1 MNKKELA
8 DHLHNSKYNCA
19 QAVLLAFADEIGE
32 DKEALFRISE
42 GFGFG
47 AGCGEGICGALS
59 GAIMLAGLEQRRQP
73 GIAGNQSVHLQ
84 DCQRNE
90 REIRGE
96 DRWSNLQGSERSE
109 RWGSA
114 MFLPGLHRI
123 CRRGRGRRPGS
134 VIKKRLG
141 GPLRLARK

>member
-32 DKEALFRISE
+32 DKEVLFRISE

-59 GAIMLAGLEQRRQP
+59 GAIMLAGLKNSDGNLEAP
-73 GIAGNQSVHLQ
+73 GTKASTYKIAKEMKEKFVTKTGGLICKDLKGLDGGKVLCSCP
-84 DCQRNE
+84 DCIGYAVE
-90 REIRGE
+90 VLEE
-96 DRWSNLQGSERSE
+96 VL
-109 RWGSA
+109 
-114 MFLPGLHRI
+114 GL
-123 CRRGRGRRPGS
+123 
-134 VIKKRLG
+134 
-141 GPLRLARK
+141 

>member
-32 DKEALFRISE
+32 DKEVLFRISE

-59 GAIMLAGLEQRRQP
+59 GAIMLAGLKNSDGNLEAP
-73 GIAGNQSVHLQ
+73 GTKASTYKIAKEMKEKFVTKTG
-84 DCQRNE
+84 
-90 REIRGE
+90 
-96 DRWSNLQGSERSE
+96 
-109 RWGSA
+109 
-114 MFLPGLHRI
+114 GLI
-123 CRRGRGRRPGS
+123 
-134 VIKKRLG
+134 
-141 GPLRLARK
+141 